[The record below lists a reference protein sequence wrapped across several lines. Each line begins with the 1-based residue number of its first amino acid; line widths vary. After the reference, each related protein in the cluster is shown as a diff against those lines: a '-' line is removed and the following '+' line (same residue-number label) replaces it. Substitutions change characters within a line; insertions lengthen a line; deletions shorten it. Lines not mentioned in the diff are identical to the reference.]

1 MTSPCV
7 DYRIP
12 TRRLGAPG
20 RGWHSSGESAI
31 FSVSSRRHGDL
42 KGRPCCFAFYLLSS
56 PRVVVVVFFSSRIS
70 CFQNGLPIIIR
81 RPNTCS
87 QAESEWVYVCERE
100 RLYVFRHWRCF
111 ISPICYAVGTPERS
125 GEKRTFGDFHC
136 FPLHEDQIRFRS
148 LIRRRERLLSHL
160 NKHIKV
166 WRRGTFEGER
176 KHNVVDQSETSSQNK
191 TRNAKMKHLLLC
203 ILDFVSLSWSQRIRC
218 YC

>member
-1 MTSPCV
+1 MHLV
-7 DYRIP
+7 EADIP
-12 TRRLGAPG
+12 PVNRRFSRFRPG
-20 RGWHSSGESAI
+20 DMAILKVGPVALLFISSA
-31 FSVSSRRHGDL
+31 VRV
-42 KGRPCCFAFYLLSS
+42 LLLLLFF
-56 PRVVVVVFFSSRIS
+56 FFSSRIS

-176 KHNVVDQSETSSQNK
+176 KHNVVNQSETSSQNK